1 MKKRIIAGSLIVIGI
16 IFGVIAKLNLTSDL
30 DTFIYNI
37 IIKMQSDSVTQI
49 FKAITFLASTKF
61 ILCLNI
67 IALIIYIIKKR
78 GYLLLIPVNSIFS
91 VVSNNLIKFL
101 LKRPRPNV
109 LRLVTETNYSYP
121 SGHAMISVLFYG
133 TIITL
138 LNRNNIKYRK
148 IINIILMLIILL
160 VGVSRIY
167 LGVHYAS
174 DIIGGY
180 LISTGIL
187 LFTKKE
193 NNNESINN
201 RSK

>member
-49 FKAITFLASTKF
+49 FKAITLLASTKF

-101 LKRPRPNV
+101 IKRPRPNV

>member
-101 LKRPRPNV
+101 IKRPRPDV

-180 LISTGIL
+180 LISTGLL
-187 LFTKKE
+187 LFTRKDS
-193 NNNESINN
+193 NNESINN

>member
-101 LKRPRPNV
+101 IKRPRPNV

-133 TIITL
+133 SIITL

>member
-91 VVSNNLIKFL
+91 IVSNNLIKFL
-101 LKRPRPNV
+101 IKRPRPNV

-167 LGVHYAS
+167 LGVHLS
-174 DIIGGY
+174 
-180 LISTGIL
+180 LIHI
-187 LFTKKE
+187 
-193 NNNESINN
+193 
-201 RSK
+201 

>member
-67 IALIIYIIKKR
+67 IALIIYIIKKI
-78 GYLLLIPVNSIFS
+78 GNLLLIKENSIFS

-101 LKRPRPNV
+101 IKRPRPNV

>member
-1 MKKRIIAGSLIVIGI
+1 MKKRIISGSLIVIGI

-101 LKRPRPNV
+101 IKRPRPNV

>member
-16 IFGVIAKLNLTSDL
+16 IFGGIAKLNLTSDL

-101 LKRPRPNV
+101 IKRPRPNV

>member
-37 IIKMQSDSVTQI
+37 IIKMQSDSITQI

-61 ILCLNI
+61 IWCLNM

-101 LKRPRPNV
+101 IKRPRPNV

>member
-101 LKRPRPNV
+101 IKRPRPNV

>member
-16 IFGVIAKLNLTSDL
+16 IFGGIAKLNLTSDL

-91 VVSNNLIKFL
+91 IVSNNLIKFL
-101 LKRPRPNV
+101 IKRPRPNV

>member
-37 IIKMQSDSVTQI
+37 IIKMQSDIVTQI
-49 FKAITFLASTKF
+49 FKAITFLAITKF

-101 LKRPRPNV
+101 IKRPRPNV

>member
-101 LKRPRPNV
+101 IKRPRPNV

-138 LNRNNIKYRK
+138 LNRNNIKCRK

>member
-101 LKRPRPNV
+101 IKRPRPNV

-187 LFTKKE
+187 IFTKKE

>member
-37 IIKMQSDSVTQI
+37 IIKMQSDSITQI

-101 LKRPRPNV
+101 IKRPRPNV

>member
-101 LKRPRPNV
+101 IKRPRPNV

-133 TIITL
+133 TIMTL

>member
-91 VVSNNLIKFL
+91 VV
-101 LKRPRPNV
+101 
-109 LRLVTETNYSYP
+109 
-121 SGHAMISVLFYG
+121 
-133 TIITL
+133 
-138 LNRNNIKYRK
+138 
-148 IINIILMLIILL
+148 
-160 VGVSRIY
+160 
-167 LGVHYAS
+167 
-174 DIIGGY
+174 
-180 LISTGIL
+180 
-187 LFTKKE
+187 
-193 NNNESINN
+193 
-201 RSK
+201 

>member
-91 VVSNNLIKFL
+91 IVSNNLIKFL
-101 LKRPRPNV
+101 IKRPRPNV

>member
-101 LKRPRPNV
+101 IKRPRPNV

-138 LNRNNIKYRK
+138 LNRNNIKYKK

>member
-101 LKRPRPNV
+101 IKRPRPNV

-201 RSK
+201 RIK

>member
-101 LKRPRPNV
+101 IKRPRPNV

-167 LGVHYAS
+167 LGVHYTS